1 MAVEHG
7 KKSMDS
13 QLIDRIYECSFAPEF
28 WPGVLDEL
36 AKIADAPGG
45 HLFTAST
52 KVLNWT
58 ASAIFRDTME
68 RFANSDLVT
77 RGQRCT
83 RLCGAR
89 HAGFLT
95 EYDLYTDE
103 ELGADPFY
111 HDMLLPLG
119 YGWGAGTA
127 IPLPTGDT
135 LFVTLERKHVRGPVE
150 SAIVQKLDALRP
162 HLARSA
168 LMSAQLQL
176 ERARAASETLALI
189 GLPAL
194 VV

>member
-1 MAVEHG
+1 
-7 KKSMDS
+7 MDP

-89 HAGFLT
+89 HAGFST
-95 EYDLYTDE
+95 EYDLYTE
-103 ELGADPFY
+103 SWSLIRSTTTCCC
-111 HDMLLPLG
+111 L
-119 YGWGAGTA
+119 WGMVG
-127 IPLPTGDT
+127 
-135 LFVTLERKHVRGPVE
+135 
-150 SAIVQKLDALRP
+150 VQGRRFRCRP
-162 HLARSA
+162 ATRSFS
-168 LMSAQLQL
+168 L
-176 ERARAASETLALI
+176 
-189 GLPAL
+189 
-194 VV
+194 